1 METGHGQMGIGIV
14 AFLTNLS
21 FLRICVGHQPLHLK
35 FGLHGLGSLP
45 VRIPTL
51 VGVAEKLLSNEL

>member
-1 METGHGQMGIGIV
+1 METGHGQVGIGIV
-14 AFLTNLS
+14 AFLANLS
-21 FLRICVGHQPLHLK
+21 FPIRVGHQPLHLK

-45 VRIPTL
+45 IRIPTL